1 VREKIIHRV
10 IILAVYN
17 LCYNDNYAIRLRFT
31 VSTASLT
38 FTLILPIFIVVDGG
52 CLAVVIRTG
61 DATLIGTMVELT

>member
-10 IILAVYN
+10 IILTAHN
-17 LCYNDNYAIRLRFT
+17 ICYNDNYAIRLRFT
-31 VSTASLT
+31 VSTNSSKS
-38 FTLILPIFIVVDGG
+38 TLILPILIVVDGG